1 MYAIHLPDITTS
13 DESSTAGTFIVEPL
27 HRGYGVTLGNSIRRV
42 LLSSLGGGAIT
53 AFSVEGA
60 SHEFTSLEGVKEDVV
75 QVTLNL
81 KRLRFRVYSDEPQT
95 ITLKKKGKGQVTGA
109 DITATAD
116 VEVANPDQVVATLDD
131 DKTELSMT
139 LQVEKG
145 RGYVPVDERNEQL
158 PVGMIAIDALFSP
171 IERVRYKV
179 ENTRVGQ
186 VTDLDRL
193 TLEIVTDGTIT
204 PRQAMQQAAGILVNQ
219 FNVLAG
225 SEAVEAP
232 ESAEEESDE
241 LAVSLDDLDLSSRT
255 TNALQKNDITTVKD
269 LARLSESELKN
280 LKGFGDK
287 AHEEVMSKLK
297 ELELK

>member
-1 MYAIHLPDITTS
+1 MYAIHLPDITKS
-13 DESSTAGTFIVEPL
+13 DENATHGTFVVEPL
-27 HRGYGVTLGNSIRRV
+27 HRGYGVTLGNSVRRV
-42 LLSSLGGGAIT
+42 LLSSLAGGAVT

-60 SHEFTSLEGVKEDVV
+60 SHEFTSLDGVKEDVV
-75 QVTLNL
+75 QITLNL

-95 ITLKKKGKGQVTGA
+95 VTLKKKGKGQVTGA
-109 DITATAD
+109 DVSGTAD
-116 VEVANPDQVVATLDD
+116 VEVANPDQVIATLDD

-171 IERVRYKV
+171 VDRVRYKV

-186 VTDLDRL
+186 TTDLDRL
-193 TLEIVTDGTIT
+193 TLEIITDGTIT
-204 PRQAMQQAAGILVNQ
+204 PGQALQQSAGILVNQ
-219 FNVLAG
+219 FSVLAG
-225 SEAVEAP
+225 AETPEAVEAP
-232 ESAEEESDE
+232 EEDTDE
-241 LAVSLDDLDLSSRT
+241 LAVSIEDMELSSRT
-255 TNALQKNDITTVKD
+255 TNALQKNEITTVKD
-269 LARLSESELKN
+269 LAQMSESELKG

-287 AHEEVMSKLK
+287 AYEEVMAKLK

>member
-1 MYAIHLPDITTS
+1 MYAIHLPDITKS
-13 DESSTAGTFIVEPL
+13 DEDATHGTFVVEPL

-42 LLSSLGGGAIT
+42 LLSSLGGGAVT

-60 SHEFTSLEGVKEDVV
+60 SHEFTSLDGVKEDVV
-75 QVTLNL
+75 QITLNL

-95 ITLKKKGKGQVTGA
+95 VTLKKKGKGEVTGA
-109 DITATAD
+109 DISSVAD
-116 VEVANPDQVVATLDD
+116 VEIANPEQVIATLDD
-131 DKTELSMT
+131 DKTELNMT

-145 RGYVPVDERNEQL
+145 RGYVPVDERHEQL

-171 IERVRYKV
+171 VDRVRYRV

-186 VTDLDRL
+186 ITDLDRL

-204 PRQAMQQAAGILVNQ
+204 PSQAMQQSAEILVNQ

-225 SEAVEAP
+225 AEGSGVVEAP
-232 ESAEEESDE
+232 EEDGDE
-241 LAVSLDDLDLSSRT
+241 LAVSVEDLELSSRT
-255 TNALQKNDITTVKD
+255 TNALQKNGVTTVKD
-269 LARLSESELKN
+269 LVQMNESELKG
-280 LKGFGDK
+280 LQGFGDK
-287 AHEEVMSKLK
+287 ARDEVMSKLK